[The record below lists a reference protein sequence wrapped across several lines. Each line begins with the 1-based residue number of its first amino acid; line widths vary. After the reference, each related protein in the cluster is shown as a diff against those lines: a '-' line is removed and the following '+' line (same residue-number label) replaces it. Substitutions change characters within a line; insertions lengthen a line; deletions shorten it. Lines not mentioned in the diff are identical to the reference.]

1 MIDTPMRSIAIRL
14 AFVAVT
20 AALAGCVVYDPYYPY
35 PYGHSA
41 PNSFERSWSAA
52 MGAVRDQGVQV
63 SNEDRSAGV
72 IEGRRGGVTV
82 TARVAAQADG
92 GVRVGFTSGGN
103 VAEDPDL
110 TNRIVRSYET
120 RMGR

>member
-1 MIDTPMRSIAIRL
+1 MTRTALRSIAFAGAL
-14 AFVAVT
+14 

-35 PYGHSA
+35 GYPPPQPTVSA
-41 PNSFERSWSAA
+41 YDRSWSAA
-52 MGAVRDQGVQV
+52 LGAVRDQGVQI

-72 IEGRRGGVTV
+72 IDGRRGGVTV
-82 TARVAAQADG
+82 AARVVTQADG
-92 GVRVGFTSGGN
+92 RVRVGFTSGGN

-110 TNRIVRSYET
+110 PDRIARSYEA